1 MCSLALFP
9 PPPAPGDVSLYEFNN
24 ALVSGRLYET
34 LPLAFQDQLADL
46 PVLAIP
52 KETLKA
58 HSRLEHSTKPAFIHH
73 QETLWKRCLNAWR
86 DVGMC
91 GLLNEIA
98 GAEEEDL
105 QWMKRGSRWALA
117 LCQWVSS
124 LHGSLFPHL
133 SLCSEDMIAEFSQAV
148 DWAGCS
154 IRAFAWHP
162 HTSKFA
168 VALLDD
174 SIRVYNSSR
183 SPRSLRG
190 SPQADKAL
198 LKRRLSQRILKCCR
212 LSPSPAASPGRTS
225 VPAAARSCPVTA
237 GPGPQGAPGT
247 ALTQTSATVPILK
260 HRLQRS
266 VAALAWKPL
275 CASILAVACQSC
287 VLVWHLDPTSL
298 STRPSSGCAQVLAH
312 PGHSPVTSLA
322 WAPSGEML
330 LSASPVDTAMLVWDV
345 STENCVP
352 LQWFGGG
359 GVTYLAWSPD
369 GSRVL
374 AATPSAV
381 FRVWEA
387 QMWTCERWPTIKGR
401 CQTGCW
407 SPDGSRLLFTVQGE
421 SVIYSLSFSEYS
433 GELQGQVGGSK
444 TASIVADLS
453 ETGFETLYGEERIGG
468 EVHSM
473 AWDPS
478 GERLAAVI
486 RGSPEAAESRTIV
499 AVFRTR
505 NSPVF
510 ELLPC
515 GFLQGEPGAQP
526 QLLAFHPCFKKGA
539 LLTVCWSTGRIS
551 HVPFFF
557 VSAQFPGLS
566 PRHSPVAALSSS
578 ASVREQPLFS
588 EL

>member
-9 PPPAPGDVSLYEFNN
+9 PPPLPGDVTLYEGNN
-24 ALVSGRLYET
+24 ALVSGRVLET
-34 LPLAFQDQLADL
+34 LPLPFQSQLADL
-46 PVLAIP
+46 PTLTIP

-73 QETLWKRCLNAWR
+73 RESLWKRCINAWR
-86 DVGMC
+86 DVGVC
-91 GLLNEIA
+91 GVLSEIA
-98 GAEEEDL
+98 NAEEEVL
-105 QWMKRGSRWALA
+105 QWVKTGSRYALA
-117 LCQWVSS
+117 VCHWVSS

-133 SLCSEDMIAEFSQAV
+133 SLTSEDMIAEFSQAV

-174 SIRVYNSSR
+174 SIRVYN
-183 SPRSLRG
+183 
-190 SPQADKAL
+190 
-198 LKRRLSQRILKCCR
+198 
-212 LSPSPAASPGRTS
+212 TN
-225 VPAAARSCPVTA
+225 
-237 GPGPQGAPGT
+237 
-247 ALTQTSATVPILK
+247 SATVPILK
-260 HRLQRS
+260 HRLQRN
-266 VAALAWKPL
+266 VASMAWKPL
-275 CASILAVACQSC
+275 CASILAVACQTC

-298 STRPSSGCAQVLAH
+298 STRPSSGCAQVLSH

-322 WAPSGEML
+322 WAPSGGML

-345 STENCVP
+345 STENCVQ

-359 GVTYLAWSPD
+359 GVTHLAWSPD
-369 GSRVL
+369 GSKVL

-407 SPDGSRLLFTVQGE
+407 SPDGSRLLFTVLGE
-421 SVIYSLSFSEYS
+421 SVIYSLSFSEYK
-433 GELQGQVGGSK
+433 GEMQGQVGGPK

-453 ETGFETLYGEERIGG
+453 ETTFETMYGEERIGG

-473 AWDPS
+473 VWDPS
-478 GERLAAVI
+478 GERLAVII
-486 RGSPEAAESRTIV
+486 RGNPGSRTVI

-515 GFLQGEPGAQP
+515 GFVQGEPGAQP
-526 QLLAFHPCFKKGA
+526 QLIAFHPCFKKGA

-551 HVPFFF
+551 HIPFFF
-557 VSAQFPGLS
+557 VGAQFPCFS
-566 PRHSPVAALSSS
+566 PSHSPMASLSRSS
-578 ASVREQPLFS
+578 TRWRHAQGLGRGCWTD
-588 EL
+588 

>member
-9 PPPAPGDVSLYEFNN
+9 PLPPPTDITLYEYNN
-24 ALVSGRLYET
+24 ELISGHSNEK
-34 LPLAFQDQLADL
+34 LPHPIQAQVEDL
-46 PVLAIP
+46 PTLTIP

-73 QETLWKRCLNAWR
+73 REMLWKRCINAWR
-86 DVGMC
+86 DVGVVGVLEELANAEGEEQLNQ
-91 GLLNEIA
+91 GLDEQSWTDSAKQIVVRWLKA
-98 GAEEEDL
+98 
-105 QWMKRGSRWALA
+105 GSRCTLA
-117 LCQWVSS
+117 LCHWVSS
-124 LHGSLFPHL
+124 LHGSIFPHL
-133 SLCSEDMIAEFSQAV
+133 SLPSEDMIAEFSQAV

-174 SIRVYNSSR
+174 SIRVYN
-183 SPRSLRG
+183 
-190 SPQADKAL
+190 AK
-198 LKRRLSQRILKCCR
+198 
-212 LSPSPAASPGRTS
+212 
-225 VPAAARSCPVTA
+225 
-237 GPGPQGAPGT
+237 
-247 ALTQTSATVPILK
+247 SATVPILK
-260 HRLQRS
+260 HRLQRN
-266 VAALAWKPL
+266 VASLAWKPL
-275 CASILAVACQSC
+275 CASILAVACHSC
-287 VLVWHLDPTSL
+287 VLLWHLDPTSL
-298 STRPSSGCAQVLAH
+298 STRPSSGCAQVLSH
-312 PGHSPVTSLA
+312 PRHCPVTSLA
-322 WAPSGEML
+322 WAPSGGLL

-345 STENCVP
+345 STENCVQ

-369 GSRVL
+369 GSKVL

-381 FRVWEA
+381 FRVWEV
-387 QMWTCERWPTIKGR
+387 QMWTCEKWPTIKGP

-421 SVIYSLSFSEYS
+421 SVIYSLSFLEYS
-433 GELQGQVGGSK
+433 GEQQGRVGGSK

-453 ETGFETLYGEERIGG
+453 ETKFDTFYGEERIGG

-473 AWDPS
+473 VWDPT

-486 RGSPEAAESRTIV
+486 RGSSDQMAII

-515 GFLQGEPGAQP
+515 GFVQGEIGTQP
-526 QLLAFHPCFKKGA
+526 QLVAFHPRFKKGA
-539 LLTVCWSTGRIS
+539 ILTVCWSSGKVS
-551 HVPFFF
+551 HIPFFF
-557 VSAQFPGLS
+557 ENGPFPSFSS
-566 PRHSPVAALSSS
+566 PQSPLVPLGSRSST
-578 ASVREQPLFS
+578 REQPLFS

>member
-9 PPPAPGDVSLYEFNN
+9 PPPAPGDVTLYEFNN
-24 ALVSGRLYET
+24 ALVSGHVYET

-46 PVLAIP
+46 PVLTIP

-91 GLLNEIA
+91 GVLNEIA
-98 GAEEEDL
+98 NAEEADL
-105 QWMKRGSRWALA
+105 QWMKTGSRWTLA
-117 LCQWVSS
+117 LYHWVSS

-162 HTSKFA
+162 HSSKFA

-174 SIRVYNSSR
+174 SIRVYN
-183 SPRSLRG
+183 
-190 SPQADKAL
+190 
-198 LKRRLSQRILKCCR
+198 
-212 LSPSPAASPGRTS
+212 TN
-225 VPAAARSCPVTA
+225 
-237 GPGPQGAPGT
+237 
-247 ALTQTSATVPILK
+247 SATVPILK
-260 HRLQRS
+260 HRLQRN
-266 VAALAWKPL
+266 VASMAWKPL

-298 STRPSSGCAQVLAH
+298 STRPSSGCAQVLAF

-369 GSRVL
+369 GSKVL
-374 AATPSAV
+374 ATTPSAV

-387 QMWTCERWPTIKGR
+387 QMWTCERWPTIKGH

-407 SPDGSRLLFTVQGE
+407 SPDGSRLLFTVLGE

-433 GELQGQVGGSK
+433 GEMQGQVGGSK

-453 ETGFETLYGEERIGG
+453 ETTFETPYGEERIGG

-473 AWDPS
+473 VWDPR
-478 GERLAAVI
+478 GERLAALI
-486 RGSPEAAESRTIV
+486 RGNPETPESRTIV

-526 QLLAFHPCFKKGA
+526 QLIAFHPCFKKGA

-551 HVPFFF
+551 HIPFFF
-557 VSAQFPGLS
+557 VSAQFPCFRPS
-566 PRHSPVAALSSS
+566 HSPVVALSSSS